1 MKKQKKKGIKKELP
15 LVFINSVH
23 FLNNSVW
30 KSFIMNTMKDYHDLY
45 LKVDVLLLACGFET
59 FRKESMNS
67 FELDFA
73 HYLSTLG
80 YSWDAML
87 SFSDLNLRLIS
98 VIGKHQFIEST
109 LRGCIYLTF
118 KEYAE
123 ARNKFSKSYY
133 AKKPTSC
140 IIYLDASNL
149 YEHSMM
155 KLVSTQIPNG
165 ANPEDFSLNNYSKD
179 GSLGC
184 FL

>member
-1 MKKQKKKGIKKELP
+1 MRFTIEKTKKKDIKKEIS
-15 LVFINSVH
+15 LVFINNVH
-23 FLNNSVW
+23 FLNNSVQ
-30 KSFIMNTMKDYHDLY
+30 KFFVLNTIKDYHDLY

-109 LRGCIYLTF
+109 LRG
-118 KEYAE
+118 
-123 ARNKFSKSYY
+123 
-133 AKKPTSC
+133 
-140 IIYLDASNL
+140 
-149 YEHSMM
+149 
-155 KLVSTQIPNG
+155 
-165 ANPEDFSLNNYSKD
+165 
-179 GSLGC
+179 
-184 FL
+184 